1 MVSQDA
7 SRHHQKQKARSTDR
21 ASHFERPMRQAAQGG
36 GFEPGD
42 VAGAADT
49 AESLSRFCQLGFSYF
64 FTGWCPPR

>member
-1 MVSQDA
+1 
-7 SRHHQKQKARSTDR
+7 
-21 ASHFERPMRQAAQGG
+21 MRQAAQGG

-49 AESLSRFCQLGFSYF
+49 AESRSRFCQLGFSYF

>member
-1 MVSQDA
+1 
-7 SRHHQKQKARSTDR
+7 
-21 ASHFERPMRQAAQGG
+21 MRQAAQA

-64 FTGWCPPR
+64 FTGLCPPR